1 MIKDSYQKL
10 KITQFG
16 NPVLRQVASNL
27 SISEIKSPE
36 TKHLINKMRE
46 FLKTKKLGIGLAA
59 PQVGVSKQ
67 IAIIEIQKTPI
78 RDNIEPLSL
87 AIINPEI
94 TKNYGRKTQLW
105 EGCISCGSGSAA
117 LFAKVPR
124 HKKLELEYYDEN
136 GTKVTT
142 VKTSATSSETKTG
155 DDINIGLLILLVLIG
170 VAGAITPFALR
181 KKAKEESDK

>member
-136 GTKVTT
+136 GTKRREIFTDLPAHVIQHEVDHLNGVLFVDK
-142 VKTSATSSETKTG
+142 VKDTKSYMTFSEY
-155 DDINIGLLILLVLIG
+155 
-170 VAGAITPFALR
+170 
-181 KKAKEESDK
+181 KKMKKSKA

>member
-1 MIKDSYQKL
+1 ML

-16 NPVLRQVASNL
+16 NPVLRQVASSL

-36 TKHLINKMRE
+36 TKQLVNKMRE
-46 FLKTKKLGIGLAA
+46 LLKTKKLGVGLAA

-67 IAIIEIQKTPI
+67 IAVIEIQKTPL
-78 RDNIEPLSL
+78 RDNIEPISL
-87 AIINPEI
+87 AIINPVI
-94 TKNYGRKTQLW
+94 TKIYGRKTQLW

-136 GTKVTT
+136 GTKRREIFTDLPAHVIQHEVDHLSGVLFVDK
-142 VKTSATSSETKTG
+142 VKDTKSYMTFSEYKKMKKSKT
-155 DDINIGLLILLVLIG
+155 
-170 VAGAITPFALR
+170 
-181 KKAKEESDK
+181 